1 MVCVWGVCMGND
13 RANEGVNASRRS
25 QLKSMLALAGAT
37 VLEPDFAGAQT
48 ESASPLFFP
57 GFTQT
62 KVQANGIAINTLKAG
77 KGPPLLLLH
86 GAPQSHI
93 SWRLVAGELAKHFTV
108 ILTDLRGYGDSDAP
122 EGGGNHAAY
131 SKRTMAQ
138 DQIEVM
144 KHFGYDQFF
153 LVGHDRGGRVGHRM
167 ALDHPNA
174 VKKLVVVDIVPT
186 YYLYTHVTKDFIQ
199 AYYHWFSFV
208 RAAPAPE
215 DELLAQVEA
224 RRARAAS
231 DVQKEYL
238 RVTSTRANIHGMCE
252 DYRAGASIDLQHDA
266 ADLDKKIQCP
276 LLVIWGSNAPM
287 GRIYDVL
294 ATWKDRAVK
303 VTGKGLAAGH
313 TVQEDAPTEFLS
325 EVVSFLTS

>member
-1 MVCVWGVCMGND
+1 MNAND
-13 RANEGVNASRRS
+13 ESDPASMDRRTH
-25 QLKSMLALAGAT
+25 LKQGAVLAAGSLLGGAGLA
-37 VLEPDFAGAQT
+37 EAQP
-48 ESASPLFFP
+48 SDDSPLFFP

-77 KGPPLLLLH
+77 NGPPLLLLH

-122 EGGGNHAAY
+122 EGGGNHSDY

-144 KHFGYDQFF
+144 KHFGYEQFL
-153 LVGHDRGGRVGHRM
+153 LVGHDRGGRTGHRM
-167 ALDHPNA
+167 ALDHPKA

-208 RAAPAPE
+208 RTAPVPE
-215 DELLAQVEA
+215 DELLAQVAA
-224 RRARAAS
+224 RRARADS

-276 LLVIWGSNAPM
+276 LLVIWGNNAPM
-287 GRIYDVL
+287 GRLYDVL
-294 ATWKDRAVK
+294 STWKDRGVK

-313 TVQEDAPTEFLS
+313 TVQEDAPSEFLA
-325 EVVSFLTS
+325 EVIPFLKS